1 MLNIETILTSIIFN
15 NILIYI
21 LFIYNIIMNI
31 IYIKNSLNI
40 YTIPYLIR
48 FLYIYLYYIIK

>member
-21 LFIYNIIMNI
+21 LFIYNIIMNT